1 MGAWGYGIFDDDTAY
16 DYVDE
21 IDNSDNPK
29 EIFKNA
35 FETAIN
41 TDYLEYDDCHAVT
54 VSASYIDCILNGTK
68 PRVDAEDENF
78 FQFVEKNKHLDLNDL
93 KPNAVI
99 ALEKVISDGS
109 ELNELWTDNEQLY
122 PKWKGNIEELIERLK

>member
-1 MGAWGYGIFDDDTAY
+1 MGAWGHGIFDDDTAY

-35 FETAIN
+35 FKNAIN
-41 TDYLEYDDCHAVT
+41 AEYLDYDDCHAVT
-54 VSASYIDCILNGTK
+54 VSASYIDSILNGTK

-78 FQFVEKNKHLDLNDL
+78 FQFVEKNKDLDIANL
-93 KPNAVI
+93 KQDAVK
-99 ALEKVISDGS
+99 ALKVVISEVS
-109 ELNELWTDNEQLY
+109 ELNELWADNEEHY
-122 PKWKGNIEELIERLK
+122 PQWKGNIEELIERLK